1 MKSYLFDL
9 LFLNNGVV
17 LTLFKYLKIAV
28 MKDDQG
34 EGPFVLLQIALWKFE
49 TTLSLTWKNQFEISI
64 KDSQV
69 GHS

>member
-1 MKSYLFDL
+1 
-9 LFLNNGVV
+9 
-17 LTLFKYLKIAV
+17 

-49 TTLSLTWKNQFEISI
+49 TTLSLTWKDRFEVLI
-64 KDSQV
+64 KDNQV

>member
-1 MKSYLFDL
+1 M
-9 LFLNNGVV
+9 
-17 LTLFKYLKIAV
+17 TLFKYLKIAV

-34 EGPFVLLQIALWKFE
+34 EGPFILLQIALWKFE
-49 TTLSLTWKNQFEISI
+49 TTLSLTWKHQFEVSI